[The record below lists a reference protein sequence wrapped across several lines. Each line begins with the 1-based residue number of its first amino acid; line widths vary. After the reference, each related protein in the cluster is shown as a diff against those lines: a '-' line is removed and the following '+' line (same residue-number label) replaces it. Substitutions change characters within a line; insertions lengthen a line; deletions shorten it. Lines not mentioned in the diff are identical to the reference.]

1 MAEFLYRLGRAS
13 ARRAWLVVVTWVLI
27 IAAAGGA
34 FAVWGG
40 TLSTAITIPGTS
52 TAEVTARLQAALPQA
67 SGGTGTV
74 VFNST
79 DGSAITTTQQAAI
92 TAVIA
97 KAAQVNG
104 VEAVVDPFATTAQRA
119 AGAKQVADG
128 LAQIAAAR
136 TQLRQGQDQLNA
148 AVAQATASGALGQV
162 QANLDAQQATLD
174 ASLTALNEKSRQL
187 ELGSALLEMSA
198 EIRTVSA
205 DGSTAVGTI
214 VFTAPQREVTPKTK
228 TAVIAAF
235 KDNPVDGVQTN
246 LSTEIASGTPG
257 LGIGE
262 ILGVAIAAIVLMV
275 MLGTF
280 VAAGLPLISAL
291 TGVAIGALGALA
303 LSGSIE
309 MVSATPLLGVMLGLA
324 VGIDYTLFILNR
336 HRRQLREG
344 LELHESI
351 GLANGTSGNA
361 VVFAGVTVMIALLA
375 LNVTGIPFLGLMG
388 DVAAFSVAVAVL
400 IAITL
405 TPAMLGIAG
414 TRVLPRK
421 QRAIAP
427 HDPTAPAPK
436 LAQPMST
443 RRAVLSIVGGV
454 AALGLIALPALSMR
468 LGLPDGSSASVA
480 STQYAAYTT
489 VAKEFGAGQ
498 NGPLVVVVDLPANLS
513 DADIT
518 ALQVRVGQAIMAQH
532 DVVAVAPIAT
542 ATDKNLTAFRV
553 VPAGGPSSAS
563 TELLVHDLRGLKLA
577 DDPGLT
583 LGVAGAASG
592 NIDISEKL
600 SGALP
605 IYLTLVVGLSLII
618 LITVFRSL
626 LVPLVAT
633 AGFVLSLFAAFGG
646 VTAIYQWGWLG
657 SVFGVHDPGPVLN
670 FLPTL
675 LVGILFG
682 LAMDYQLFLVSGM
695 REAYVHGAPA
705 RNAVMAGLHAGRNV
719 VIAAAIIM
727 ISVFGGFVFSETTI
741 IRPLGFGLAFGVL
754 LDAFVVRML
763 IVPAVMH
770 LAGDTAWWLPRW
782 LDRLLPNV
790 DIEGAALERRHHQH
804 AATVDE
810 VAPTPTPE
818 PAPAPS
824 THTADGSSR

>member
-13 ARRAWLVVVTWVLI
+13 ARRAWLVVVAWIVV

-40 TLSTAITIPGTS
+40 TLSTAITIPGT
-52 TAEVTARLQAALPQA
+52 ETARVTERLQSALPQA
-67 SGGTGTV
+67 SGGTGTL
-74 VFNST
+74 VFSSS
-79 DGSAITTTQQAAI
+79 DGSALTTTQQAAI

-97 KAAQVNG
+97 EAAQVDG
-104 VEAVVDPFATTAQRA
+104 VEAVVDPFATVDQRA
-119 AGAKQVADG
+119 AGELQITEG
-128 LAQIAAAR
+128 LAQIEAAR
-136 TQLRQGQDQLNA
+136 AQLQQGQDQLDA
-148 AVAQATASGALGQV
+148 AVAQATSSGAFD
-162 QANLDAQQATLD
+162 QARATLDAQQATIDASAAALD
-174 ASLTALNEKSRQL
+174 AQRSQL
-187 ELGSALLEMSA
+187 ELGTALLEMSA
-198 EIRTVSA
+198 EMRSVSL

-214 VFTAPQREVTPKTK
+214 VFTAPELEVSTETK
-228 TAVIAAF
+228 AAVLAVLDGGPI
-235 KDNPVDGVQTN
+235 DGVQTDV
-246 LSTEIASGTPG
+246 SAEIASATPG
-257 LGIGE
+257 LGVGE
-262 ILGVAIAAIVLMV
+262 VLGVAIAAAVLLV

-291 TGVAIGALGALA
+291 LGVAVGALGTLA

-388 DVAAFSVAVAVL
+388 VVAAFSVAVAVL

-421 QRAIAP
+421 HRTITP
-427 HDPTAPAPK
+427 HDVTSPAPK
-436 LAQPMST
+436 LALPMST
-443 RRAVLSIVGGV
+443 RRAVLSILGGV

-468 LGLPDGSSASVA
+468 LGLPDGSSEPQE

-489 VAKEFGAGQ
+489 IAQEFGAGQ
-498 NGPLVVVVDLPANLS
+498 NGPLVVAVDLPANMS
-513 DADIT
+513 DDDIT
-518 ALQVRVGQAIMAQH
+518 ALQVLVGEAIMQQD

-542 ATDKNLTAFRV
+542 AADKSLTAFQV
-553 VPAGGPSSAS
+553 IPAGGPTSVS
-563 TELLVHDLRGLKLA
+563 TEQLVHDLRNLTFA
-577 DDPGLT
+577 EDPDLT
-583 LGVAGAASG
+583 LSVAGAASG

-600 SGALP
+600 SSALP
-605 IYLTLVVGLSLII
+605 IYLILVVGLSLMI
-618 LITVFRSL
+618 LVLVFRSI

-633 AGFVLSLFAAFGG
+633 GGFVLSLFAAFGG

-705 RNAVMAGLHAGRNV
+705 RNAVMEGLHAGRTV
-719 VIAAAIIM
+719 VTAAAIIM
-727 ISVFGGFVFSETTI
+727 ISVFGGFVFSETTV

-763 IVPAVMH
+763 IVPAIMH
-770 LAGDTAWWLPRW
+770 LAGDKAWWLPRW
-782 LDRLLPNV
+782 LERLLPNV

-804 AATVDE
+804 IATVDE
-810 VAPTPTPE
+810 VAPAPTPE
-818 PAPAPS
+818 PALAPA
-824 THTADGSSR
+824 TTE

>member
-13 ARRAWLVVVTWVLI
+13 ARRAWLVVVAWVLVV
-27 IAAAGGA
+27 AAAGGA
-34 FAVWGG
+34 FAAWGG

-67 SGGTGTV
+67 SGATGKV
-74 VFNST
+74 VFRSS
-79 DGSAITTTQQAAI
+79 DGSALTPTQQAAI
-92 TAVIA
+92 TAVIT

-119 AGAKQVADG
+119 AGVKQVADG
-128 LAQIAAAR
+128 LAQITAAR
-136 TQLRQGQDQLNA
+136 AQVRQGQDQLDV
-148 AVAQATASGALGQV
+148 AVAQATASGTLGQV
-162 QANLDAQQATLD
+162 QASLDAQQATLD
-174 ASLTALNEKSRQL
+174 ASLTALDEKSRQL

-198 EIRTVSA
+198 EIRTVSSS
-205 DGSTAVGTI
+205 GSTAIGTI
-214 VFTAPQREVTPKTK
+214 VFAAPQFQVTPETK
-228 TAVIAAF
+228 AAVIAVF
-235 KDNPVDGVQTN
+235 KDNPVDGVRSD
-246 LSTEIASGTPG
+246 LSAEITSVTPG
-257 LGIGE
+257 LGVGE
-262 ILGVAIAAIVLMV
+262 IIGVVLAAVVLMV
-275 MLGTF
+275 MLGTL

-291 TGVAIGALGALA
+291 AGVAIGALGTLA

-309 MVSATPLLGVMLGLA
+309 MISATPLLGVMLGLA

-361 VVFAGVTVMIALLA
+361 VVFAGVTVVIALLA
-375 LNVTGIPFLGLMG
+375 LNVTSIPFLGLMG

-421 QRAIAP
+421 QRAITL
-427 HDPTAPAPK
+427 HDPASPAPK
-436 LAQPMST
+436 FAQPMST
-443 RRAVLSIVGGV
+443 RRAVLSIVCGV

-468 LGLPDGSSASVA
+468 LGLPDGSSQPVA

-489 VAKEFGAGQ
+489 IAKGFGAGQ

-518 ALQVRVGQAIMAQH
+518 ALQVRVGKAIMAQH

-542 ATDKNLTAFRV
+542 ATDKSLTALQV
-553 VPAGGPSSAS
+553 IPADGPSSAS
-563 TELLVHDLRGLKLA
+563 TERLVHDLRALTLA
-577 DDPGLT
+577 SDPGLT

-618 LITVFRSL
+618 LTMVFRSL

-633 AGFVLSLFAAFGG
+633 GGFVLSLFAAFGG
-646 VTAIYQWGWLG
+646 VTAIYQWGWLR

-705 RNAVMAGLHAGRNV
+705 RNAVMAGLHAARNV

-727 ISVFGGFVFSETTI
+727 ISVFSGFIFSETTI

-754 LDAFVVRML
+754 LDAFVVRLL

-770 LAGDTAWWLPRW
+770 LAGERAWWLPRW

-804 AATVDE
+804 AATDTDRG
-810 VAPTPTPE
+810 P
-818 PAPAPS
+818 
-824 THTADGSSR
+824 G

>member
-13 ARRAWLVVVTWVLI
+13 ARRAWLVAVTWVLV

-34 FAVWGG
+34 FATWGG

-52 TAEVTARLQAALPQA
+52 TAEVTAHLQAALPQA

-74 VFNST
+74 VFSST
-79 DGSAITTTQQAAI
+79 DGSALTTTQQAAI
-92 TAVIA
+92 TAA
-97 KAAQVNG
+97 LKRATQVNG

-119 AGAKQVADG
+119 AGATQAADG

-136 TQLRQGQDQLNA
+136 TQLRHGQNQLDA
-148 AVAQATASGALGQV
+148 AVAQATASGTLGQV
-162 QANLDAQQATLD
+162 QASLDAQQATLD
-174 ASLTALNEKSRQL
+174 TSVLALDEKNRQL
-187 ELGSALLEMSA
+187 ELGSALLTMSA
-198 EIRTVSA
+198 EIRTVST

-214 VFTAPQREVTPKTK
+214 VFTAPQMEVTLATK
-228 TAVIAAF
+228 TAVLAVF
-235 KDNPVDGVQTN
+235 KNNPVDGVQTN
-246 LSTEIASGTPG
+246 LSAEITNATPS

-262 ILGVAIAAIVLMV
+262 VLGVVIAAIVLLV

-291 TGVAIGALGALA
+291 AGVAIGALGTLA

-388 DVAAFSVAVAVL
+388 EVAAFSVAVAVL

-421 QRAIAP
+421 QRTIAP
-427 HDPTAPAPK
+427 HDPTSRAPK

-489 VAKEFGAGQ
+489 IAKEFGAGQ
-498 NGPLVVVVDLPANLS
+498 NGPLVVVIDLPANLS

-518 ALQVRVGQAIMAQH
+518 ALQARVGQAIMAQH

-542 ATDKNLTAFRV
+542 ATDKSLTALRV
-553 VPAGGPSSAS
+553 VPADGPNSAS
-563 TELLVHDLRGLKLA
+563 TELLVHNLRGLKLA
-577 DDPGLT
+577 NDPGLT

-600 SGALP
+600 ASALP

-618 LITVFRSL
+618 LIMVFRSL

-705 RNAVMAGLHAGRNV
+705 RNAVMEGLHAGRNV

-727 ISVFGGFVFSETTI
+727 ISVFGGFIFSQTTI

-763 IVPAVMH
+763 IVPAVIH
-770 LAGDTAWWLPRW
+770 LAGDTAWWLPRR

-790 DIEGAALERRHHQH
+790 DIDGAALERRHHQY
-804 AATVDE
+804 AATLDE

-818 PAPAPS
+818 PEPGTS
-824 THTADGSSR
+824 TH

>member
-13 ARRAWLVVVTWVLI
+13 ARRGWLVVVAWVLV

-74 VFNST
+74 VFSST
-79 DGSAITTTQQAAI
+79 DGSALTTTQQAAI
-92 TAVIA
+92 TAVI
-97 KAAQVNG
+97 KRAAQVNG

-119 AGAKQVADG
+119 AGAKQAADG

-136 TQLRQGQDQLNA
+136 TQLRQGQNQLDA
-148 AVAQATASGALGQV
+148 AVAQATASGTLGQV

-187 ELGSALLEMSA
+187 ELGSALLKMSA
-198 EIRTVSA
+198 EIRTVST

-214 VFTAPQREVTPKTK
+214 VFTAPQMEVTPATK
-228 TAVIAAF
+228 TAVLAVF
-235 KDNPVDGVQTN
+235 KDNLVDGVKSD
-246 LSTEIASGTPG
+246 LSAEITSATPG

-262 ILGVAIAAIVLMV
+262 VLGVAIAAIVLMV

-291 TGVAIGALGALA
+291 AGVAIGALGTLA

-427 HDPTAPAPK
+427 HDPTSPAPK
-436 LAQPMST
+436 PAQPMST

-542 ATDKNLTAFRV
+542 ATDKSLTAFRV
-553 VPAGGPSSAS
+553 VPADGPSSAS
-563 TELLVHDLRGLKLA
+563 TELLVHDLRTLTLANDPGLKL
-577 DDPGLT
+577 D
-583 LGVAGAASG
+583 VAGAASG

-600 SGALP
+600 AGALP
-605 IYLTLVVGLSLII
+605 IYLTLVVGLSLMI
-618 LITVFRSL
+618 LIMVFRSL

-754 LDAFVVRML
+754 LDAFAVRML

-790 DIEGAALERRHHQH
+790 DIEGAALERRHHQY
-804 AATVDE
+804 AATLDE

-824 THTADGSSR
+824 TH

>member
-13 ARRAWLVVVTWVLI
+13 ARRSWLVLVAWVLV

-74 VFNST
+74 VFSST
-79 DGSAITTTQQAAI
+79 DGSALTTTQQAAI
-92 TAVIA
+92 TAVI
-97 KAAQVNG
+97 KRAAQVNG

-119 AGAKQVADG
+119 AGAKQAADG

-136 TQLRQGQDQLNA
+136 TQLRQGQNQLDA
-148 AVAQATASGALGQV
+148 AVAQATASGTLGQV

-174 ASLTALNEKSRQL
+174 ASVLALDEKNRQL
-187 ELGSALLEMSA
+187 ELGSALLKMAA
-198 EIRTVSA
+198 EIRTVST

-214 VFTAPQREVTPKTK
+214 VFTAPQMEVTPATK
-228 TAVIAAF
+228 TAVLAVF
-235 KDNPVDGVQTN
+235 KDNLVDGVKSD
-246 LSTEIASGTPG
+246 LSAEIASATPG

-262 ILGVAIAAIVLMV
+262 ILGVAIAAVVLMV

-280 VAAGLPLISAL
+280 VAAGLPMISAL
-291 TGVAIGALGALA
+291 AGVAIGALGTLA

-421 QRAIAP
+421 QRAISP

-542 ATDKNLTAFRV
+542 ATDKSLTAFRV
-553 VPAGGPSSAS
+553 VPADGPSSAS

-600 SGALP
+600 AGALP

-618 LITVFRSL
+618 LIMVFRSL

-719 VIAAAIIM
+719 VIAAALIM

-790 DIEGAALERRHHQH
+790 DIEGAALERRHHQY
-804 AATVDE
+804 AATLDE
-810 VAPTPTPE
+810 VASTPTPG
-818 PAPAPS
+818 PAPALS
-824 THTADGSSR
+824 TH

>member
-34 FAVWGG
+34 FATWGG

-74 VFNST
+74 VFRSS
-79 DGSAITTTQQAAI
+79 DGSALTSTQQAAI
-92 TAVIA
+92 TAAIG
-97 KAAQVNG
+97 KAAQVGG
-104 VEAVVDPFATTAQRA
+104 VEAVVDPFATTAKRT

-136 TQLRQGQDQLNA
+136 TQLRQGQDQLDA
-148 AVAQATASGALGQV
+148 AVAQAKASGALGQV
-162 QANLDAQQATLD
+162 QANLNAQQATLD
-174 ASLTALNEKSRQL
+174 ASLTALNEKNRQL
-187 ELGSALLEMSA
+187 KLGSALLKMSA
-198 EIRTVSA
+198 EIRTMSA
-205 DGSTAVGTI
+205 DGSTAIGTI
-214 VFTAPQREVTPKTK
+214 VFTAPQRAVTPETK

-235 KDNPVDGVQTN
+235 RDNPVNGVQTN
-246 LSTEIASGTPG
+246 LSAEIASGSPG

-291 TGVAIGALGALA
+291 AGVAIGALGTLA

-480 STQYAAYTT
+480 STEYAAYTT

-542 ATDKNLTAFRV
+542 ATDKSLTAFRV
-553 VPAGGPSSAS
+553 VPADGPSSAS

-592 NIDISEKL
+592 NIDISDKL
-600 SGALP
+600 AGTLP

-618 LITVFRSL
+618 LIMVFRSL

-763 IVPAVMH
+763 IVPSVMH
-770 LAGDTAWWLPRW
+770 LAGDKAWWLPRW

-790 DIEGAALERRHHQH
+790 DIEGAALERRHYQH

-818 PAPAPS
+818 PAPKPS
-824 THTADGSSR
+824 TH